1 MVATPGTATETPTT
15 AAGDEPENVEPP
27 EGTETPS
34 TGPFT
39 AKDRDNLQLALTKS
53 RTAQRELAAKVTALE
68 QEHATADEKVWMTK
82 VDEATHM
89 ADDKLKKIAARSAL
103 VAAGLQGKPDR
114 LAAVLD
120 LDAIE
125 VDDDG
130 NVSGLE
136 AQVKD
141 LKKEYPGL
149 FSTTTD
155 GKTSVGQLNIG
166 SRPGPKP
173 KAKGYAQVLADQIMS
188 GSS

>member
-1 MVATPGTATETPTT
+1 METVMVATPGTATETPTT

-89 ADDKLKKIAARSAL
+89 ADDKLKKIAARSA
-103 VAAGLQGKPDR
+103 DR
-114 LAAVLD
+114 KRGV
-120 LDAIE
+120 E
-125 VDDDG
+125 GEKV
-130 NVSGLE
+130 
-136 AQVKD
+136 
-141 LKKEYPGL
+141 
-149 FSTTTD
+149 
-155 GKTSVGQLNIG
+155 
-166 SRPGPKP
+166 
-173 KAKGYAQVLADQIMS
+173 
-188 GSS
+188 